1 MVLGLYTKGR
11 SSMKFKLPKMPKVK
25 MPDIVGNA
33 KKLGKAVSKEVGLN
47 WEREHW
53 FTRFHEALKLGGIL
67 VELVKPLDDVPSA

>member
-33 KKLGKAVSKEVGLN
+33 KSLCIAVGKEVRSGTKGAVKGLKGLN
-47 WEREHW
+47 P
-53 FTRFHEALKLGGIL
+53 FK
-67 VELVKPLDDVPSA
+67 K

>member
-33 KKLGKAVSKEVGLN
+33 KKLGKTVGDKTKGAMKRFKGLN
-47 WEREHW
+47 P
-53 FTRFHEALKLGGIL
+53 FK
-67 VELVKPLDDVPSA
+67 K